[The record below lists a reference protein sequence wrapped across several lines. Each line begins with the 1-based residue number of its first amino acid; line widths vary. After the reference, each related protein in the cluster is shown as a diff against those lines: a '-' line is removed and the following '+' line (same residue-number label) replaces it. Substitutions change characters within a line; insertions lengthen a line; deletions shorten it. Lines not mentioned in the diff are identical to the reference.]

1 MKRRGFLACL
11 AVTGTAGC
19 MTRDSPI
26 DTAQNQSVDEL
37 RELADALV
45 IITDE
50 PAFDPDEVEIDVGE
64 TVAWKNTDTTGHSIT
79 ADEETI
85 PDQNEFFSTGGFP
98 RETIASI
105 LYPIFGE
112 LPPSGSFVHTFR
124 TPGRYEYYSLNPRYS
139 LRGAV
144 TVTPEN

>member
-1 MKRRGFLACL
+1 MNRRGFLACL

-19 MTRDSPI
+19 LSRGSP
-26 DTAQNQSVDEL
+26 TETPQNRSVDEL

-50 PAFDPDEVEIDVGE
+50 PAFDPVEAEIEAGQ

-79 ADEETI
+79 ADEDTL
-85 PDQNEFFSTGGFP
+85 PSQSAFFSSGGSS

-105 LYPIFGE
+105 LYPILGE
-112 LPPSGSFVHTFR
+112 VPPNGSFIHTFEE
-124 TPGRYEYYSLNPRYS
+124 PGRYEYYSLNPRYQI
-139 LRGAV
+139 RGAV
-144 TVTPEN
+144 VVN